1 VGIRASNAIVQ
12 ISADKEEVKVEE
24 DCVILDIPE
33 GLRLNLLGLVVQI
46 DRILITAD
54 RAGLLGGLLASL
66 TCGGAGA
73 ADQLDALAQMVRARE
88 IAPEQ
93 PAQDEEQAGDE
104 APAEDE
110 EQADEEPAE
119 DEEQADEETAED
131 EEQTD
136 EEPAQEEQAGD
147 EEPAEEE
154 QAGDEEPA
162 EEEEQAVEE
171 EPARPRSRR
180 GRGGGGRA

>member
-1 VGIRASNAIVQ
+1 M
-12 ISADKEEVKVEE
+12 EE

-33 GLRLNLLGLVVQI
+33 GVRLNLLGLVVQI
-46 DRILITAD
+46 DRVLITAD

-73 ADQLDALAQMVRARE
+73 AEQLDALAQMVRARE

-93 PAQDEEQAGDE
+93 PAQDEEQAGDG
-104 APAEDE
+104 APAQEE
-110 EQADEEPAE
+110 EQADEEPVQDEQANEEPAE
-119 DEEQADEETAED
+119 DEEQA
-131 EEQTD
+131 
-136 EEPAQEEQAGD
+136 GD
-147 EEPAEEE
+147 EEPADDEE
-154 QAGDEEPA
+154 QVE
-162 EEEEQAVEE
+162 EE